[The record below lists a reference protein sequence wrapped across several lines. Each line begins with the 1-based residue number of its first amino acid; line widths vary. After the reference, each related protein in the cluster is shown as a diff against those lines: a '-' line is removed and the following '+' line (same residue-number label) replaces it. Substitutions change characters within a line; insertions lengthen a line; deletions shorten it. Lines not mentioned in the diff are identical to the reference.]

1 MMVYWVLFPEIAV
14 SRGRLCGWALGEN
27 SAVPFGSKT
36 YGSVSSQEACAVAQ
50 TQVPGLVSELRPQ
63 KRYVWRLLLK
73 GTVLCTREA
82 PN

>member
-1 MMVYWVLFPEIAV
+1 M

-27 SAVPFGSKT
+27 SALPFGSKT
-36 YGSVSSQEACAVAQ
+36 YSSVSSQEACAVAE

-63 KRYVWRLLLK
+63 NRYVGGLLLK
-73 GTVLCTREA
+73 GTVLFTREA